1 MSGRADLGW
10 LTARPIAHRGL
21 HGPSPGVVENCP
33 RAFEAAIAGNYAI
46 ECDVQPT
53 ADGEAIVFHDST
65 LDRLTG
71 ETGRVDQR
79 TATALKA
86 AAFRATDDR
95 MITLAELFAQVRGRV
110 PLVVEIKSEF
120 DGKLAL
126 TRRVAELAAGYRG
139 PLALMSFD
147 PVPVAWLKEHAPALV
162 RGIVAESHY
171 AGAHWARLPIPMRE
185 ELASLA
191 HRDRTDPD
199 FLSWRVA
206 DLPNATTD
214 HFRGTLGRPVICW
227 TVRTDDERVIAARHA
242 DQVTFEG
249 YLA

>member
-1 MSGRADLGW
+1 MAGRADLGW

-21 HGPSPGVVENCP
+21 HGLAPGVVENCP

-53 ADGEAIVFHDST
+53 ADGDAVVFHDPT
-65 LDRLTG
+65 LDRLTVAN
-71 ETGRVDQR
+71 GRVDQS
-79 TATALKA
+79 TVAALKA
-86 AAFRATDDR
+86 TAFRSTDDR
-95 MITLAELFAQVRGRV
+95 MITLSELFALVQGRV

-126 TRRVAELAAGYRG
+126 TERVAALAAGYRG

-147 PVPVAWLKEHAPALV
+147 PGPIAWLKTHAPALV

-171 AGAHWARLPIPMRE
+171 AGAHWARLPDR
-185 ELASLA
+185 LRADLSTLA
-191 HRDRTDPD
+191 HMDRTDPD

-206 DLPNATTD
+206 DLPNATTER
-214 HFRGTLGRPVICW
+214 FRGTLGRPLICW

>member
-1 MSGRADLGW
+1 MSARTDLGW

-21 HGPSPGVVENCP
+21 HGLAPGVVENCP

-53 ADGEAIVFHDST
+53 ADGEAIVFHDAT
-65 LDRLTG
+65 LDRLT
-71 ETGRVDQR
+71 TASGRVDEQ
-79 TATALKA
+79 TAASLKATA
-86 AAFRATDDR
+86 FRTTDDR
-95 MITLAELFAQVRGRV
+95 MITLPELFAQVAGRV

-120 DGKLAL
+120 DGKLEL
-126 TRRVAELAAGYRG
+126 TRRVAALAAAYRG

-147 PVPVAWLKEHAPALV
+147 PGPISWLRNNAPGLV

-171 AGAHWARLPIPMRE
+171 AGAHWARLPGRLRTD
-185 ELASLA
+185 LASLG
-191 HRDRTDPD
+191 HLDRTDPH

-206 DLPNATTD
+206 DLPNAVTD
-214 HFRGTLGRPVICW
+214 QFRSTLGRPVICW
-227 TVRTDDERVIAARHA
+227 TVRTDDERVIGARHA

>member
-1 MSGRADLGW
+1 MAASDLAW
-10 LTARPIAHRGL
+10 LTARPVAHRGL
-21 HGPSPGVVENCP
+21 HGQAAGVVENCP
-33 RAFEAAIAGNYAI
+33 RAFQAAIAGNYAI

-53 ADGEAIVFHDST
+53 ADGEAVVFHDAT
-65 LDRLTG
+65 LDRLTMAA
-71 ETGRVDQR
+71 GRVDQR
-79 TATALKA
+79 SAADLKA
-86 AAFRATDDR
+86 VAFKATDDR
-95 MITLAELFAQVRGRV
+95 MLTLAELFALVAGRV

-126 TRRVAELAAGYRG
+126 TQRVAALAKAYAG

-147 PVPVAWLKEHAPALV
+147 PAPIAWLRGNAPELV

-171 AGAHWARLPIPMRE
+171 AGQHWAALGAE
-185 ELASLA
+185 AKQGLAALTHFSA
-191 HRDRTDPD
+191 TDPH

-206 DLPNATTD
+206 DLPNAATEL
-214 HFRGTLGRPVICW
+214 FRKALKRPVICW
-227 TVRTDDERVIAARHA
+227 TVRTEADRAMAAKHA